1 MKRFPEHIPR
11 ILPPALSR
19 TYTIRSCLK
28 YTKQSATYLLSTRA
42 SAQEYLLKTAVPS
55 VYSDMLANEK
65 KILEHIHRSSDSVFA
80 CAFPLPVYLAV
91 HRGITYYIRT
101 YIPGQTLED
110 LCEINYTRP
119 GIDPDLALEYV
130 ISLTRLLQF
139 MHSMEPPLIHRDI
152 KPQNVV
158 IDPDGGCHFIDLGIS
173 QLYRTELS
181 DDITIM
187 GTKLTA
193 PPEQFRCHHTD
204 IRSDLYSLGILFYYC
219 LTGEYKVTDAILD
232 ELGPHLAHIIQK
244 VTRPCPKERYQS
256 AAELLAA
263 LQSART

>member
-181 DDITIM
+181 HRRIQGNGCNPRRAWAAS
-187 GTKLTA
+187 GTYH
-193 PPEQFRCHHTD
+193 PE
-204 IRSDLYSLGILFYYC
+204 SDASLPKGALSERRRASGC
-219 LTGEYKVTDAILD
+219 ASK
-232 ELGPHLAHIIQK
+232 
-244 VTRPCPKERYQS
+244 RPY
-256 AAELLAA
+256 LI
-263 LQSART
+263 